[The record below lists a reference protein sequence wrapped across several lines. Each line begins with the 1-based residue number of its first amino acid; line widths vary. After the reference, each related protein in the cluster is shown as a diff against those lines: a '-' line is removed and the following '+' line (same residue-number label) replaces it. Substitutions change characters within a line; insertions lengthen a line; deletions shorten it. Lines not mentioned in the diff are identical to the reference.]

1 MNEAVAPSGVLRTAT
16 RGKSSDDP
24 PCGLRRRSMGVAE
37 IELRVE
43 LSHRRAAVQF
53 AEPLP
58 LPAVVADVAW
68 AAIDAEPLPET
79 PCVAA
84 DDVGLVLFA
93 ADVEPDVGR
102 ARELGVVVEAGVA
115 AGVAALDGVS

>member
-1 MNEAVAPSGVLRTAT
+1 
-16 RGKSSDDP
+16 
-24 PCGLRRRSMGVAE
+24 MGVAE

-53 AEPLP
+53 TEPLP